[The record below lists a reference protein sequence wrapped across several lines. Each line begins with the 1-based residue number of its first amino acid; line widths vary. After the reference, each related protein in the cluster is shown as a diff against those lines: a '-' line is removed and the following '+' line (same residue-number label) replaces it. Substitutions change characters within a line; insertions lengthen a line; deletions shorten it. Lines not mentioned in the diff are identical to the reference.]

1 MKITIYTIAD
11 CLFCKQ
17 EKEYLNSHSLPFEE
31 KSLEANKEFLTEM
44 LAVSNNFA
52 GTPVTKIEKEDGQ
65 ISVLKGFTKEEF
77 DKVLGFEEKIVSPT
91 KPETAQLAPT
101 PSAPPI
107 APIPEVIPPPVIN
120 PVPEITT
127 APSPKPVEN
136 PEQKQLDSILNN
148 LEQKTVAPP
157 PLPLNPIPEVS
168 NPPVQPSIPSAPAQN
183 LPTIPDLKI

>member
-1 MKITIYTIAD
+1 
-11 CLFCKQ
+11 
-17 EKEYLNSHSLPFEE
+17 
-31 KSLEANKEFLTEM
+31 M

-107 APIPEVIPPPVIN
+107 APMPEVIPPPVIN

-148 LEQKTVAPP
+148 LEQKTVPPIPPTPSMTPP
-157 PLPLNPIPEVS
+157 PIISIPPT
-168 NPPVQPSIPSAPAQN
+168 PPVAATQN
-183 LPTIPDLKI
+183 LPSIPDLKI